1 MESEDIEPLLQ
12 QNSSCSQSHTKPL
25 ELEIRETNPDQV
37 DSHPANLPADD
48 KDSLHDLETDGPSG
62 NFSRRI
68 QFDRQWSY
76 PFDEK
81 NKRDYHGAMQKDQ
94 PLTAIDQVSKDDE
107 SVGNTETSSILELSD
122 KQLNRISKY
131 LAVNNL
137 FTDVARDFGM
147 EEEDIQAVKI
157 DYGKKN
163 SIKETAY
170 QMLLQIKKKR
180 GKITLQELKSS
191 LQNHDLGAW
200 EKVHK
205 VLHQTGSKGQ

>member
-1 MESEDIEPLLQ
+1 M
-12 QNSSCSQSHTKPL
+12 
-25 ELEIRETNPDQV
+25 
-37 DSHPANLPADD
+37 
-48 KDSLHDLETDGPSG
+48 
-62 NFSRRI
+62 
-68 QFDRQWSY
+68 
-76 PFDEK
+76 
-81 NKRDYHGAMQKDQ
+81 
-94 PLTAIDQVSKDDE
+94 
-107 SVGNTETSSILELSD
+107 ELSD

-157 DYGKKN
+157 DYGKEN